1 MAPKKTTV
9 KSGPA
14 GVAKRNVPSE
24 TQSRSAS
31 NSSTKSAASSV
42 ATPTLTTP
50 AGVKKPSRNDT
61 GTADH
66 ATKMVQWHKAR
77 ASQRQ
82 AEKRALEAQIGQLER
97 WIADDVDKAAGW
109 QMTADEL
116 AKKEAGSSVEGPFA
130 AALEKKKAEEA
141 KPSDEKTELESKEGF

>member
-50 AGVKKPSRNDT
+50 AGVKKDT

-141 KPSDEKTELESKEGF
+141 KPSDEKTELESKE